1 MLHGMA
7 FSQTDLDTIDDAI
20 KSAELSVRFSDGS
33 SVTYRS
39 VDELIKVRDMI
50 KSDLAASTNKAY
62 PRFQTAR
69 FDDA

>member
-1 MLHGMA
+1 MLPGMA
-7 FSQTDLDTIDDAI
+7 FTQSDLDTIDEAI
-20 KSAELSVRFSDGS
+20 KGAELSVRFSDGS

-39 VDELIKVRDMI
+39 VDEMIKVRDLI
-50 KSDLAASTNKAY
+50 KSDISASTSKAY